1 MNLLLQLLLIYE
13 EFINL
18 SFILWLKKWIYIWL
32 QNYDFLDEN
41 YAKSLFHYHI
51 RWMVIEVETH
61 LQSF

>member
-41 YAKSLFHYHI
+41 YAKSLFII
-51 RWMVIEVETH
+51 RLDGW
-61 LQSF
+61 